1 MKTFTAA
8 MQAALSERGVL
19 REGAMW
25 RLDRTVLPLVIYQDK
40 NPHGPYF
47 GVGVHVGGPGQRLA
61 REDGAVVTVSQ
72 RMSAGGPDFF
82 YDFSQPDALDLCER
96 DFFAATLPLI
106 DLADPTQLGHALLLG
121 DYLTVQYGSR
131 PWGGLFAALEVGDA
145 YGLESLMPEIAQRLY
160 EVTRDPAAYEEIETV
175 ARDWPD
181 RVPGLGRMMAT
192 IPPPPSQPP
201 RARGWFDRLRRQR

>member
-1 MKTFTAA
+1 MKKFTAA

-19 REGAMW
+19 RDGAMW

-47 GVGVHVGGPGQRLA
+47 GVGVHIGGPGQRLA
-61 REDGAVVTVSQ
+61 RDDGGVVIVSQ
-72 RMSAGGPDFF
+72 RSSAGGPDSF
-82 YDFSQPDALDLCER
+82 YDFSHPDAHHLCER

-106 DLADPTQLGHALLLG
+106 DLADPTQLAHALLRG
-121 DYLTVQYGSR
+121 DYRTVHYGSR
-131 PWGGLFAALEVGDA
+131 PWGGVFAALEIGDA
-145 YGLESLMPEIAQRLY
+145 YGLDSLMPEIAHQLH
-160 EVTRDPAAYEEIETV
+160 EVTRDPAAYDEVVTV

-181 RVPGLGRMMAT
+181 RVPGLGRMIAT

-201 RARGWFDRLRRQR
+201 RARGWLDRLRRRR